1 MKQKIAD
8 NVIIKEERSSD
19 GYSYTYEL
27 IHREGVRTDD
37 FGLPLYSMRV
47 SMTDRLGN
55 ITRREASDVFADK
68 RKAEGFFKRLVDN
81 LATPIDLGY
90 VIEDEVRN

>member
-1 MKQKIAD
+1 MKQATAG
-8 NVIIKEERSSD
+8 NVIIKEERICD

-37 FGLPLYSMRV
+37 FRLPLYSMRV
-47 SMTDRLGN
+47 SMTDSQGC
-55 ITRREASDVFADK
+55 TSQREARDIFTDK
-68 RKAEGFFKRLVDN
+68 HKAEKLFYRLVEN